1 MRSILG
7 IILVIGG
14 IVLGYFGFRKL
25 DDNKADV
32 KIGNLEIS
40 ASDKKGSTDAWVM
53 MGAGAVA
60 VIGGA
65 VLLARKGS

>member
-7 IILVIGG
+7 IVLVIGG

-40 ASDKKGSTDAWVM
+40 ASDKKGATDAWIM
-53 MGAGAVA
+53 LGAGAVA
-60 VIGGA
+60 VIGGS
-65 VLLARKGS
+65 VLLARKSS

>member
-1 MRSILG
+1 MRSTLG
-7 IILVIGG
+7 IVLVIGG

-40 ASDKKGSTDAWVM
+40 ASDKKGSTDAWIM
-53 MGAGAVA
+53 LGAGAVA
-60 VIGGA
+60 VIGGS
-65 VLLARKGS
+65 VLLARKS